1 MTRRFLQ
8 GSLLILTLFVSACSH
23 HGAHKPS
30 HPHKHKKGIFS
41 QEKEDDGDGPP
52 ESDIDVTH
60 IPNATPKV
68 EPLSRYGNPNKY
80 EVFGKHYY
88 TMPHSK
94 GYAAEGTASWYGRKF
109 HGQRTSSGEPYD
121 MYGMTAAHRS
131 LPLPTYAKVEN
142 LHNGKHVIV
151 KINDRGPFVKGR
163 LIDLSYAAA
172 KKLGIHASGT
182 GKVRITAIDPVHW
195 HKQQKEHTRLA
206 KADTKSAKHKSAKA
220 SNAKP
225 AAKPI
230 QLAQADK
237 AKAGPTQ
244 KPATKPKQGTATN
257 STKPKP
263 KSKAVQTANTDK
275 QIYIQLGAFSK
286 KDNAQK
292 LADRATTLTQALN
305 NVDVRVLDSKA
316 TNKSSYK
323 VRIGPL
329 KDEKQAASLKKRLV
343 ALNGASPKVI
353 YE

>member
-1 MTRRFLQ
+1 MTIRFLQ
-8 GSLLILTLFVSACSH
+8 GSLLILVLFVSACSH
-23 HGAHKPS
+23 HGAHKPQS
-30 HPHKHKKGIFS
+30 HKHKKGIFS
-41 QEKEDDGDGPP
+41 QEEKEDDGDGPP

-60 IPNATPKV
+60 IPNATPKI

-142 LHNGKHVIV
+142 LHNGKEVIV

-172 KKLGIHASGT
+172 KKLGIHSTGT
-182 GKVRITAIDPVHW
+182 GKVRITAIDPTAW
-195 HKQQKEHTRLA
+195 HKQQKKHATLA
-206 KADTKSAKHKSAKA
+206 KADTKSAKLKSNKAKDQ
-220 SNAKP
+220 S
-225 AAKPI
+225 AAKPV
-230 QLAQADK
+230 QLAQSDK
-237 AKAGPTQ
+237 AKSAGKQNT
-244 KPATKPKQGTATN
+244 KTNTAKPKAKT
-257 STKPKP
+257 
-263 KSKAVQTANTDK
+263 KAVQVAKADK

-286 KDNAQK
+286 KNNAQK
-292 LADRATTLTQALN
+292 LADKATTLTQALN
-305 NVDVRVLDSKA
+305 HVNVRVLEGKS
-316 TNKSSYK
+316 TNKESYK
-323 VRIGPL
+323 VRVGPL
-329 KDEKQAASLKKRLV
+329 KDEKEAASLKKRLV
-343 ALNGASPKVI
+343 ALNGATPKVI